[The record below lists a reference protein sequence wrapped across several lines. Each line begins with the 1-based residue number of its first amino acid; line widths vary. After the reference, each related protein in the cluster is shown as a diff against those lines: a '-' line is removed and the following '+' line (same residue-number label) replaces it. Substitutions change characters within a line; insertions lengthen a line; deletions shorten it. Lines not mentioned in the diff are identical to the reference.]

1 MLCFAFCLGVFVLI
15 PFNSITNNLWS
26 LGLPSKDWAWTTEM
40 GALSPGSQTAWELQ
54 TPGVL
59 ITENFQEGLHLCTKS
74 GNTQLPMASS
84 AGHFT
89 PTTSKTKTQKQS
101 SATGFPQTLQ
111 NIPLHTALPIRGKKG
126 KKKTTHLLPVECKHK
141 SHSTRSQHKQL
152 NQPFPLRAKT
162 KRKKE
167 YDPKA
172 LAKETSNGVN

>member
-40 GALSPGSQTAWELQ
+40 GALSPGSQTARELQ

-89 PTTSKTKTQKQS
+89 QTTSRTKTQKQS

-126 KKKTTHLLPVECKHK
+126 KKKKNNAPAPSRMQTQVTFNKKSTQTTEPTFPTKGK
-141 SHSTRSQHKQL
+141 
-152 NQPFPLRAKT
+152 NQ
-162 KRKKE
+162 KE
-167 YDPKA
+167 EGIWP
-172 LAKETSNGVN
+172 

>member
-40 GALSPGSQTAWELQ
+40 GALSPGSQTARELQ

-126 KKKTTHLLPVECKHK
+126 KKKQLTCSQQNANT
-141 SHSTRSQHKQL
+141 SHIQQ
-152 NQPFPLRAKT
+152 
-162 KRKKE
+162 E
-167 YDPKA
+167 
-172 LAKETSNGVN
+172 VNTNNWTNLSH

>member
-1 MLCFAFCLGVFVLI
+1 MES
-15 PFNSITNNLWS
+15 PSSIQG
-26 LGLPSKDWAWTTEM
+26 LGLNCWN
-40 GALSPGSQTAWELQ
+40 GSIESSILARELQ

-89 PTTSKTKTQKQS
+89 QTTSKTKTQKQS
-101 SATGFPQTLQ
+101 SATGLPQTLQ

-126 KKKTTHLLPVECKHK
+126 KKQKNKTHLLPVECKHK

-152 NQPFPLRAKT
+152 NQPFPPRAKT

-167 YDPKA
+167 YDPK
-172 LAKETSNGVN
+172 KPWQRRPQME